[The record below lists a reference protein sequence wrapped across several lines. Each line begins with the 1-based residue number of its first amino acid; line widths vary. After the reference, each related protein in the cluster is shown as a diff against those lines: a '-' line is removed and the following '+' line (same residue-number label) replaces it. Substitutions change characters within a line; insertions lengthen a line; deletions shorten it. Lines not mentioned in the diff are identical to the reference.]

1 MKMKFEEFRN
11 IIREDL
17 RLPEP
22 LDEGF
27 ATRAKAGFIPAEPKV
42 ARRFGWTRFTSI
54 AASAMAAFSLFFL
67 LFLGTQVRTTVSL
80 DVNPSLSLKV
90 NYFNRVIDVEALNA
104 DGEAI
109 VAALD
114 IRSGSISRVME
125 EIFQEAQELDVL
137 TPGTTAYLLFGVAG
151 SNFEVE
157 QQVETLVREALAEA
171 QVETLFLN
179 KHEEADD
186 DKIYSGLVIA
196 SQNALD
202 SLFES
207 AAERD
212 QFTTTAVMTTTSFSI
227 PDFSEFPAGSWDP
240 DENMTY
246 YSAYVDMS
254 EEEFATLA
262 EMYGITEAKLQLAI
276 TVFHEIPGYS
286 LESDLAFLCHL
297 SIENL
302 YVLYSAV
309 D

>member
-11 IIREDL
+11 IIRDGL

-42 ARRFGWTRFTSI
+42 ARRFDWTRFTSI

-125 EIFQEAQELDVL
+125 EIFQEAQELEVL

-286 LESDLAFLCHL
+286 LESDLAYLCHL